1 MNQARTIHPASDWLH
16 VKCQH
21 LGEGHAWNAD
31 DIEAQLNEFE
41 DWSVEFDAKGQQGR
55 VLGRQYS
62 FANFEGVKLAIHAIT
77 HLAEDEDHH
86 PEVTFSYNRVK
97 VQWNTHS
104 ANGITNND
112 WACAA
117 KIDEAL
123 KHIG

>member
-1 MNQARTIHPASDWLH
+1 MSQPRNIRPISDWLH
-16 VKCQH
+16 MKCQH
-21 LGEGHAWNAD
+21 LGEGHAWAAD

-41 DWSVEFDAKGQQGR
+41 DWSVEFDAKGQHGR
-55 VLGRQYS
+55 VLWRQYS
-62 FANFEGVKLAIHAIT
+62 FANFEGVKLAVHAIT
-77 HLAEDEDHH
+77 HLVDDEDHH
-86 PEVTFSYNRVK
+86 PEVSFTYNRVK

-117 KIDEAL
+117 KLDEAL